1 MVLKATR
8 NIQLANVRTS
18 IVLETAIWD
27 AVGEILLRE
36 NLDLNGFC
44 QMIDKR
50 RRGFNLTSAI
60 RVVVVIYYRTLAQE
74 RQQIS
79 GATPSLSRLSAPD
92 PELPPIPL
100 LPIVLKSFRKG
111 L

>member
-1 MVLKATR
+1 MKAKR

-79 GATPSLSRLSAPD
+79 GATQSLSRLSAPD